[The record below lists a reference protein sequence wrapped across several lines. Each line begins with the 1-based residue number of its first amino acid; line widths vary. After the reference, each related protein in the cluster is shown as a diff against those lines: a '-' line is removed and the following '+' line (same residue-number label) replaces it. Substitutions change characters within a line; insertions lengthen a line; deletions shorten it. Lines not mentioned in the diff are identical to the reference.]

1 MGFEN
6 ATNMIKAK
14 EYHENKAIKSINRE
28 EGEKSLEEKVQNA
41 VEKLPN
47 ILKSATNVAIA
58 ENLMTEQNLSSN
70 ALRKMAEENNE
81 RLEKLCD
88 PCDPVII
95 IALVQYYE
103 VNKKELN

>member
-6 ATNMIKAK
+6 ATNMIRAK
-14 EYHENKAIKSINRE
+14 DYNENEAIRSIKKE
-28 EGEKSLEEKVQNA
+28 EGKKSLEEKIQNA
-41 VEKLPN
+41 VDKIPN

-70 ALRKMAEENNE
+70 ALRKMAEEDNE

-88 PCDPVII
+88 PCDPVTI